1 MTLGRNAR
9 SVFSPETVLR
19 VIHKS
24 LTCPWGRKIKEVFSH
39 RGLSAVRAPV
49 SMRCESSMEEQACHD
64 ISLAAVDL
72 EFHDYLSDCPHR
84 LSLNL

>member
-1 MTLGRNAR
+1 MRNYPLAK
-9 SVFSPETVLR
+9 EK
-19 VIHKS
+19 I
-24 LTCPWGRKIKEVFSH
+24 RKIKVVFSH

-72 EFHDYLSDCPHR
+72 RVS
-84 LSLNL
+84 